1 MYDFVYIIQSNTTI
15 MESFLQNNMTSM
27 LASATTLIRSFAAQ
41 NKKQEDIIARLE
53 ARVKE
58 LEDEK
63 TVLANQHE
71 FRCNQLRTME
81 QKLSTIFSIE

>member
-27 LASATTLIRSFAAQ
+27 LASATTLISSFATQ
-41 NKKQEDIIARLE
+41 NKKQEDNIARLE

-58 LEDEK
+58 LEDENII
-63 TVLANQHE
+63 LANQHE
-71 FRCNQLRTME
+71 FRCNQLRAME